1 MKFSFIEIPLYN
13 HISVFNFYRF
23 HSFFSHS
30 GGDGEGI
37 PLRWNNITVDKIWNC
52 VGGYSFSFMLLW
64 IGNCGEGHV
73 YKTSIL
79 FFSSD
84 LGNSAI

>member
-1 MKFSFIEIPLYN
+1 MEKA
-13 HISVFNFYRF
+13 F
-23 HSFFSHS
+23 HS
-30 GGDGEGI
+30 DGI
-37 PLRWNNITVDKIWNC
+37 TLITVDKIWNC